1 LNPALA
7 EFFVNFNLSQNGKK
21 GVQTVRF
28 EWAEHIGFSNMWATC
43 DKKFQQILL
52 YVP

>member
-1 LNPALA
+1 MCAYYGAPGRDILNPALA

-28 EWAEHIGFSNMWATC
+28 E
-43 DKKFQQILL
+43 
-52 YVP
+52 